1 MLSGEPMLWIEH
13 ILLTLSPLERWE
25 AARRLN
31 TDRSYNDSFTV
42 LAGIL
47 LGVLV
52 VLLIWVSYTR
62 RVQRRAQTR
71 EVFSENA
78 MRRGLGARDRQI
90 LLAIVMR
97 SGLRRTHDVF
107 TAVDA
112 FDRGALKLVSECMR
126 SRTPDENEYLRAEIG
141 RLREKLGFQIA
152 SPVGGIVGLGQ
163 ASSRDIPVGRSVELV
178 HSGSQEGAVVR
189 GDVMRND
196 EIEFAVML
204 KEPVVSRPGDSWH
217 ARYYSGLSAWEF
229 DTSTVRCDGRRLILN
244 HSDTVQSTNRRRFPR
259 VSVRGHALIAYLP
272 FRQGRASRVDMSSD
286 GIRTVSWGAGNR
298 AESETPTFTEGRLT
312 ELAGPGL
319 LLDAAIHVHPG
330 DRVLVVF
337 TLDSSIAPDVPGGW
351 GTISA
356 IGKVRHGRSTD
367 SGMSIAVE
375 LTGLTD
381 AEVDELAYITAEI
394 SSRQEDPDGPGVI
407 PTAGLS
413 SPASAATGEST

>member
-1 MLSGEPMLWIEH
+1 MLWIEH
-13 ILLTLSPLERWE
+13 ILLSLSPLERWE

-90 LLAIVMR
+90 LLAVVMR

-112 FDRGALKLVSECMR
+112 FDRGAFKLISECMR
-126 SRTPDENEYLRAEIG
+126 SRTPDENEHLRAEIG

-178 HSGSQEGAVVR
+178 RSGSQEGAVVH

-196 EIEFAVML
+196 EIEFAITL
-204 KEPVVSRPGDSWH
+204 KEPLVSKSGDSWR

-229 DTSTVRCDGRRLILN
+229 DTSTVRCDGQRLILN
-244 HSDTVQSTNRRRFPR
+244 HSETVQSTNRRRFPR

-286 GIRTVSWGAGNR
+286 GIRTVSWVAGNR
-298 AESETPTFTEGRLT
+298 LESETPTFTEGRVK

-337 TLDSSIAPDVPGGW
+337 TLDSSMAPRVPGGW

-375 LTGLTD
+375 LMGLTD

-407 PTAGLS
+407 PAADLS
-413 SPASAATGEST
+413 SPASAAIGEST

>member
-1 MLSGEPMLWIEH
+1 MLWIEN
-13 ILLTLSPLERWE
+13 IMLTLSPLERWE

-47 LGVLV
+47 LVVLV

-62 RVQRRAQTR
+62 RAQRRAQTR
-71 EVFSENA
+71 EVFAENA

-97 SGLRRTHDVF
+97 SGLRRTQDVF

-112 FDRGALKLVSECMR
+112 FDRGALKLISECMR
-126 SRTPDENEYLRAEIG
+126 TRTPDENEHLRAEIG

-163 ASSRDIPVGRSVELV
+163 ASSRDIPIGRSVELV
-178 HSGSQEGAVVR
+178 RNGSPEEGVVR

-196 EIEFAVML
+196 EIEFAIML
-204 KEPVVSRPGDSWH
+204 KEPLVSKPGDSWR

-229 DTSTVRCDGRRLILN
+229 DTSTVRCDGRKLILN

-272 FRQGRASRVDMSSD
+272 FRQGRVCRVDTSSD
-286 GIRTVSWGAGNR
+286 GIKTVLGAAGNR
-298 AESETPTFTEGRLT
+298 LESETPTFTEGRVT

-319 LLDAAIHVHPG
+319 LLDAPIQVHPG

-337 TLDSSIAPDVPGGW
+337 TLDPGMAPRVPGGW
-351 GTISA
+351 GTIAA

-394 SSRQEDPDGPGVI
+394 SSRQEETEGPGVI
-407 PTAGLS
+407 PAAGLS
-413 SPASAATGEST
+413 SPVSAANGEWA